1 MQFTIIILL
10 HKEKEKNQK
19 KYIYPYHHRILSC
32 LTSVAEDIR
41 NKFCTVLTHTK
52 RTCNIVVVFIFMY
65 ISIII
70 NFSILLSNYDRFRVK
85 VYMAFSAVNNK
96 MLSKL
101 FSRYIYIY
109 VFIFLFLASSYIFP
123 SSCTSSINL
132 LLSIFVI

>member
-1 MQFTIIILL
+1 MRQNTREIIYTPTPSPSNKLFKRKMFEIIFVQFW
-10 HKEKEKNQK
+10 
-19 KYIYPYHHRILSC
+19 
-32 LTSVAEDIR
+32 
-41 NKFCTVLTHTK
+41 HTRR

-101 FSRYIYIY
+101 FSRDIH
-109 VFIFLFLASSYIFP
+109 FIMFFSYFSTTTYLRP
-123 SSCTSSINL
+123 SISPSNL
-132 LLSIFVI
+132 LWLIMHYCVI